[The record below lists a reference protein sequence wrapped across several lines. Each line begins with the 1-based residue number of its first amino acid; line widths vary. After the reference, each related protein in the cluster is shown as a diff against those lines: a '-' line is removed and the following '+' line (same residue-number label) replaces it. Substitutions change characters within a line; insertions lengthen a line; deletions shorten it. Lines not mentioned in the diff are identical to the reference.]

1 MATTA
6 MSTRLSIEASASP
19 NPMMVSVVIKALNE
33 ERYIEQAIRS
43 ALEAVRIVGGE
54 VILADSG
61 SSDATVAIARRY
73 PVKIVRLRDVEER
86 RCGIGP
92 QLGYQVAGGRYVYI
106 LDGDMELDPTFL
118 PNALKA
124 MDENPRLGGVAGMVE
139 ECSEAS
145 YQFRGRQQRNAQSLP
160 GIASALEMGGLYR
173 REALE
178 EVEYFSNRNLH
189 AYEELELGLRLSSAG
204 WAMRRLPV
212 RGVRHRG
219 RSEGSWSLL
228 LGRWRTRYLDGAGEL
243 LRVSLG
249 RPYFWRALSSVR
261 HLVVALLIWAGFL
274 AGLALLFTTPVLLT
288 LTLLAAG
295 ILILIRYRRARSVSD
310 ALFGQVVWQVTA
322 IAMIRGFFSGK
333 VDPRGSIGYVL
344 LDSDQGH
351 EGLQPKIHE

>member
-1 MATTA
+1 MVN
-6 MSTRLSIEASASP
+6 TRHSGEASESP
-19 NPMMVSVVIKALNE
+19 TPVIVSVVIKTLNE
-33 ERYIEQAIRS
+33 ERHIEKAICS

-61 SSDATVAIARRY
+61 SSDATVAIARRH
-73 PVKIVRLRDVEER
+73 PVTIVRLRDVEER

-106 LDGDMELDPTFL
+106 LDGDMELDPAFL
-118 PNALKA
+118 PHALKA

-145 YQFRGRQQRNAQSLP
+145 YQFRGRQQRNAESVP
-160 GIASALEMGGLYR
+160 GTVHALEMGGLYR

-178 EVEYFSNRNLH
+178 EVGYFSNRNLH
-189 AYEELELGLRLSSAG
+189 AYEELELGLRLSAAG
-204 WAMRRLPV
+204 WEMHRLPV

-228 LGRWRTRYLDGAGEL
+228 LGRWRSRYLDGAGEL

-274 AGLALLFTTPVLLT
+274 AGIAMLLTTPVLLV

-295 ILILIRYRRARSVSD
+295 VLILIRYLRARSVSD

-333 VDPRGSIGYVL
+333 VDPRGPIGYVR
-344 LDSDQGH
+344 LDSDKGQ
-351 EGLQPKIHE
+351 EGGE

>member
-1 MATTA
+1 MVASA
-6 MSTRLSIEASASP
+6 VNTRHIGEASESP
-19 NPMMVSVVIKALNE
+19 KPVIVSIVIKTLNE
-33 ERYIEQAIRS
+33 ERHIEEAIRS

-61 SSDATVAIARRY
+61 SSDATVAIARRH
-73 PVKIVRLRDVEER
+73 PVRIVRLRDVEER

-106 LDGDMELDPTFL
+106 LDGDMELDPAFL
-118 PNALKA
+118 PHALKA
-124 MDENPRLGGVAGMVE
+124 MGENPRLGGVAGMVE
-139 ECSEAS
+139 ECSDAS
-145 YQFRGRQQRNAQSLP
+145 YQFRGRQQRNAESVP
-160 GIASALEMGGLYR
+160 GTAHALEMGGLYR

-178 EVEYFSNRNLH
+178 EVGYFSNRNLH
-189 AYEELELGLRLSSAG
+189 AYEELELGLRLSAAG
-204 WAMRRLPV
+204 WEMRRLPV

-228 LGRWRTRYLDGAGEL
+228 LGRWRSRYLDGAGEL

-261 HLVVALLIWAGFL
+261 HLVVALLIWAGFVAGIAMLL
-274 AGLALLFTTPVLLT
+274 ATPVLLM

-295 ILILIRYRRARSVSD
+295 ILILIRYLRARSVSD

-333 VDPRGSIGYVL
+333 VDPSGPIGYEL

-351 EGLQPKIHE
+351 EGGE